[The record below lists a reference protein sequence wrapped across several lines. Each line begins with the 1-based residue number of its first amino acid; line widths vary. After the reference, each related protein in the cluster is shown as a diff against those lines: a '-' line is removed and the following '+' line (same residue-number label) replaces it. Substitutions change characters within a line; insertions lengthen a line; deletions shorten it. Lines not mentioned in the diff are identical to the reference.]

1 MVSAHCLLRALLD
14 VDGVPI
20 TKDKAA
26 EILADVCFKYSVKP
40 GRAPGASD
48 ILDDGPSWT
57 LKANVTGKCH
67 VPQRTTTLTGSIF

>member
-1 MVSAHCLLRALLD
+1 MGS
-14 VDGVPI
+14 

-57 LKANVTGKCH
+57 LKANVTGMFLTIESIIAIMIF
-67 VPQRTTTLTGSIF
+67 TTRLA